1 MDIQKYYSDF
11 SDENLRKGYID
22 NILDRNTYIHFF
34 ISMLLNIEKGGVI
47 AIDGEWG
54 VEKHILFIK

>member
-34 ISMLLNIEKGGVI
+34 ISMLLNIEKGGVSYR
-47 AIDGEWG
+47 W
-54 VEKHILFIK
+54 